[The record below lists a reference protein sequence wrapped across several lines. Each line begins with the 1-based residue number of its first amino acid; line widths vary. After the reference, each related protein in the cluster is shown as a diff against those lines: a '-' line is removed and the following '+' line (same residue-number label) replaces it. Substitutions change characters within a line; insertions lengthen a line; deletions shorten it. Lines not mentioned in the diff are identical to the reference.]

1 MPTKNETNE
10 VTETSETNYLTTFDA
25 KVCEAQLRLLAG
37 RIKPT
42 VNKGIDGDT
51 RKLKNYVLKIRALV
65 MSGGNFTADMGV
77 DKNGEPITQ
86 KADCGLAIG
95 ITSQFDDC
103 VSFATKNGVCEVSTI
118 IDRNGK
124 RGRKPSEVMAADEFT
139 I

>member
-1 MPTKNETNE
+1 MATKNETNE
-10 VTETSETNYLTTFDA
+10 VTETSEVNYLETFDA

-37 RIKPT
+37 RIKGT
-42 VNKGIDGDT
+42 VNKGVDGDT
-51 RKLKNYVLKIRALV
+51 RKLKNYILKVRAIV
-65 MSGGNFTADMGV
+65 MSGGNFAPDLGV
-77 DKNGEPITQ
+77 DANGDEIKG
-86 KADCGLAIG
+86 KADCGVPVG
-95 ITSQFDDC
+95 ITSLFDDC